1 MHDCSIPIPLT
12 MLLAL
17 VVFFYVRGW
26 LHLRKAFPQIITLRH
41 VAVFIGGII
50 SILVAVASP
59 LAALDDE
66 LLTVHMVQHLLLMAV
81 APPLIL
87 MGRPALSLLHGMPRR
102 FVHVVVGPFLRWAPV
117 REVGKVIIHPV
128 FCWIAATMTVIGW
141 HLPAAFALGLHSAAW
156 HEIQHASFLLA
167 GFLFWWPV
175 IQPWPSVSRS
185 PKWFIP
191 LYLFLATLP
200 CDALSAFLTFCG
212 RVVYPHY
219 LSASAPMQISALQ
232 DQEWAG
238 VLMWV
243 CVTFIYMLPAL
254 VLTVGI
260 LSPAAPRDS
269 AAFGSQTLAN
279 QLPMP
284 ILEIVYPLARHPEGC
299 PVAAGHPEG
308 PCGFLL
314 CESSHYLSKRL
325 SATRFEVR

>member
-1 MHDCSIPIPLT
+1 

-17 VVFFYVRGW
+17 SVIFYVRGW
-26 LHLRKAFPQIITLRH
+26 LHLQKAFPRFITLGH
-41 VAVFIGGII
+41 MTAFTGGII
-50 SILVAVASP
+50 SIWIAVASP

-87 MGRPALSLLHGMPRR
+87 LGRPALSLLHGMPKS
-102 FVHVVVGPFLRWAPV
+102 FVQGIAGPFLRWAPV
-117 REVGKVIIHPV
+117 RRLGKIITRPV
-128 FCWIAATMTVIGW
+128 FCWIAASMTVIGW
-141 HLPAAFALGLHSAAW
+141 HLPTLFALGLRSAWW

-175 IQPWPSVSRS
+175 IEPWPNVSRP
-185 PKWFIP
+185 PKWFAP

-200 CDALSAFLTFCG
+200 CDALSAFLTFCD
-212 RVVYPHY
+212 RVVYPSY
-219 LSASAPMQISALQ
+219 LSAPHPFPIFALQ

-243 CVTFIYMLPAL
+243 CVTFIYMAPAL

-269 AAFGSQTLAN
+269 AAFGSQTLGN
-279 QLPMP
+279 QL
-284 ILEIVYPLARHPEGC
+284 LGT
-299 PVAAGHPEG
+299 
-308 PCGFLL
+308 
-314 CESSHYLSKRL
+314 
-325 SATRFEVR
+325 TRIEVR

>member
-1 MHDCSIPIPLT
+1 MHDWSFPIPLT

-17 VVFFYVRGW
+17 VVFFYTRGW
-26 LHLRKAFPQIITLRH
+26 LHLRKAFPQIITLRNM
-41 VAVFIGGII
+41 AVFIAGII

-87 MGRPALSLLHGMPRR
+87 LGRPALSLLHGMPRR
-102 FVHVVVGPFLRWAPV
+102 FVHATVGPFLRWTPV
-117 REVGKVIIHPV
+117 REAGRVITHPV

-141 HLPAAFALGLHSAAW
+141 HLPAAFALGLHSVAW

-175 IQPWPSVSRS
+175 IQPWPSVSRL
-185 PKWFIP
+185 PKWSIP

-219 LSASAPMQISALQ
+219 LSASGPMWISALQ

-254 VLTVGI
+254 ALTVRI
-260 LSPAAPRDS
+260 LSPAAPTDS
-269 AAFGSQTLAN
+269 QAHFSSQS
-279 QLPMP
+279 
-284 ILEIVYPLARHPEGC
+284 
-299 PVAAGHPEG
+299 AGNE
-308 PCGFLL
+308 L
-314 CESSHYLSKRL
+314 L
-325 SATRFEVR
+325 SATRIEVM